1 MMKIR
6 TILRKC
12 FLWAVASMGILML
25 SGCFP
30 SFNTN
35 EEVMSYLKKKFPGQQ
50 IVLSPE
56 YDTHR
61 SLNENWRTW
70 SFRLSGY
77 PKDTFQVA
85 SRIKSLSLLIPKKH
99 REIIDNF
106 GKVVTLRCEREFE
119 QRVLPTFDRSTRSLW
134 RGFPREGF
142 SLKPAEMEISSIN
155 DIRRVKHLIEAFEN
169 LLRKEKSTE
178 VTIYKLHM
186 RTGINRIVRLKKISD
201 LFFDKIWNRKEKEK
215 EKEEEE
221 KLYYLEYYIYGCI
234 DLQKQCQIFYN
245 NVMVYYQQM
254 ATQGNGVNDKNMQ
267 AWAEEQLKLN
277 ACLSKVSTEK
287 ERDSLRK
294 QLVIDDGDVRT
305 VLIDIGQKPYMMATL
320 SESKVRSNSHGIF
333 FTYPQ
338 LRVFCL
344 RSGLRV
350 QGPGDHFT
358 VTGVDGSRYEF
369 STAFYEEK
377 KDVVG
382 FEEDTCYHLRDGK
395 KVKMLGFW
403 SPDECVCDALIRRIT
418 GRDVRKMIV
427 HEVKE

>member
-1 MMKIR
+1 MMKIK

-12 FLWAVASMGILML
+12 FLWAVASMSILML

-35 EEVMSYLKKKFPGQQ
+35 EEVMSYLKKKFPDQQ

-85 SRIKSLSLLIPKKH
+85 SRIKSLSLLMPKKH

-119 QRVLPTFDRSTRSLW
+119 QGVLPTFDRSTRSLW

-142 SLKPAEMEISSIN
+142 SLKPAEIEISSIN

-221 KLYYLEYYIYGCI
+221 KLYYLEYYIYGCM

-267 AWAEEQLKLN
+267 AWAEEQLKLK
-277 ACLSKVSTEK
+277 ASLPELSPK
-287 ERDSLRK
+287 ERDSLRNL
-294 QLVIDDGDVRT
+294 LVIADTRVT
-305 VLIDIGQKPYMMATL
+305 SVFIDTGQKPYMLVTQ
-320 SESKVRSNSHGIF
+320 SNIDDRPHSSGIF

-338 LRVFCL
+338 MRAFCIA
-344 RSGLRV
+344 SGLRV
-350 QGPGDHFT
+350 NGDWDHFT
-358 VTGVDGSRYEF
+358 LMGADGRIYEF
-369 STAFYEEK
+369 SITFYKKK
-377 KDVVG
+377 KDGVG
-382 FEEDTCYHLRDGK
+382 YKDDTCYYMQEGK
-395 KVKMLGFW
+395 QVVMPGFC
-403 SPDECVCDALIRRIT
+403 SPKACISEALIRQVT